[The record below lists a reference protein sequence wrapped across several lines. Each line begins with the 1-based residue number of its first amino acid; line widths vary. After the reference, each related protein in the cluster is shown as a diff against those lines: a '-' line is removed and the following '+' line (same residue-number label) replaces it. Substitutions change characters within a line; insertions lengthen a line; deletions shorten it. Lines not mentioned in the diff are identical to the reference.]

1 MPRYDV
7 IVIGGGHNGLTTAA
21 LLAARGRKVVLLERR
36 PVLGGLAV
44 GDEFHPGFTAAG
56 LLHDTSGLRGHLV
69 EALDLAR
76 NGLALT
82 AAPPAVFSPQDPNRG
97 PGLLLHHD
105 PARAAA
111 EIEAHSA
118 ADVQRY
124 GEYRAFIERIRSFAG
139 RLFDT
144 EPPALVGPA
153 ASTWLLLRRGLA
165 LRRLGRR
172 DMMELLRIGPMCVAD
187 WLNECFETELL
198 RCTLAAPALAGT
210 SAGPWSPGT
219 AANLLRLETMAGR
232 AVGAGPAALIGALAE
247 AARRRGV
254 DVRLEA
260 EVRHI
265 RTAGGAVKG
274 VTLSDGEPIDARVV
288 ASSCD
293 PKQTFLDLLS
303 PPAIT
308 PKLHHQ
314 ISTLRCRGSTAK
326 IDLALRGPLR
336 FSCRP
341 ELEIEHARVA
351 ERIDDMER
359 ASDAIKYGRCS
370 EIPVL
375 DVYVPPPPPPPPGH
389 DGEDRRVVSIVAH
402 FAPHDLDSGW
412 TDAARERLGDTAV
425 ATLARYA
432 PDLPG
437 RIIARRVLTPV
448 DIERRYGVTGGHI
461 HHVEHALD
469 QMIVRPAPQCARYA
483 TPIRGLYLC
492 GSGSHPGGGLTGAP
506 GALAAAAVLRS
517 R

>member
-1 MPRYDV
+1 MTSYDI

-21 LLAARGRKVVLLERR
+21 LLAARGRKVVLLERQA
-36 PVLGGLAV
+36 VLGGLAV
-44 GDEFHPGFTAAG
+44 GDEFHPGFTSAG
-56 LLHDTSGLRGHLV
+56 LLHDTSVLRGHLV

-82 AAPPAVFSPQDPNRG
+82 AQPPAVFSPQDPDRG

-105 PARAAA
+105 PAEAAG

-153 ASTWLLLRRGLA
+153 ASTWSLLRRGLA

-187 WLNECFETELL
+187 WMNEWFESELL
-198 RCTLAAPALAGT
+198 RCTLASPALTGT

-219 AANLLRLETMAGR
+219 AANLLRLESLAGR
-232 AVGAGPAALIGALAE
+232 AVGAGPAALICALE
-247 AARRRGV
+247 QAARRHGV
-254 DVRLEA
+254 DVRLES

-265 RTAGGAVKG
+265 RTAGGAVEG
-274 VTLSDGEPIDARVV
+274 VDLTDGEPIDTRVV
-288 ASSCD
+288 AASCD
-293 PKQTFLDLLS
+293 PKQTFLKLLS

-314 ISTLRCRGSTAK
+314 IGTLRCRGSTAK
-326 IDLALRGPLR
+326 VDLALRGPLR

-351 ERIDDMER
+351 ETIDDMER

-375 DVYVPPPPPPPPGH
+375 DVYVPSPPPPEH

-402 FAPHDLDSGW
+402 FAPHDLASGW
-412 TDAARERLGDTAV
+412 TDTERERLGDTVV

-432 PDLPG
+432 PDLQG

-448 DIERRYGVTGGHI
+448 DIEARYGVTGGHI

-506 GALAAAAVLRS
+506 GALAAAAVLRGW
-517 R
+517 